1 MILFDETTRKKLI
14 DLYQNKNIYLEGNI
28 IKLIDGS
35 TDEEFQNYL
44 DICLTNDK
52 DRRRKRLDITKEFQI
67 QNTKLTQLNIE
78 NEKMMVEVK
87 DTLKSV
93 EESKN
98 QIEVQNKELILW
110 KEENQRISEELVE
123 QMKKSESARVD
134 AENAKKNVE
143 NDLDVLQKKTQFEM
157 INTIVKSALY
167 IIIGVGISTTL
178 LFIFAIMKNKETQ
191 LIGSTWSNM
200 FGILLTNSF
209 SVVGTIMGVKYASG
223 KSELV

>member
-98 QIEVQNKELILW
+98 QIELQNKELIVW

-157 INTIVKSALY
+157 RNTIVRSALY

-209 SVVGTIMGVKYASG
+209 SVVGTIMGVKYASE
-223 KSELV
+223 KKQE

>member
-98 QIEVQNKELILW
+98 QIELQNKELIVW

-123 QMKKSESARVD
+123 QM
-134 AENAKKNVE
+134 KNVE

-157 INTIVKSALY
+157 INTIVRSALY

-209 SVVGTIMGVKYASG
+209 SVVGTIMGVKYASE
-223 KSELV
+223 KKQE

>member
-87 DTLKSV
+87 DTLKSD
-93 EESKN
+93 
-98 QIEVQNKELILW
+98 KELIVW

-157 INTIVKSALY
+157 INTIVRSALY

-209 SVVGTIMGVKYASG
+209 SVVGTIMGVKYASE
-223 KSELV
+223 KKQE

>member
-98 QIEVQNKELILW
+98 QIELQNKELIVW

-157 INTIVKSALY
+157 INTIVRSALY

-209 SVVGTIMGVKYASG
+209 SVVGTIMGVKYASE
-223 KSELV
+223 KKQE